1 MKPSEVEHEECG
13 DFGGVREAGEE
24 EGEGESPARQL
35 SGTSQRQRRRQG
47 CESETLRLGGIT
59 IY

>member
-24 EGEGESPARQL
+24 EGESESPARQL
-35 SGTSQRQRRRQG
+35 SGTSQRQRQG
-47 CESETLRLGGIT
+47 SESETLRLGGIT

>member
-35 SGTSQRQRRRQG
+35 SGTSQRRRQG
-47 CESETLRLGGIT
+47 CESETFRLGGIT

>member
-35 SGTSQRQRRRQG
+35 SGTSQRRRQG